1 MYDPED
7 KIDCFEDTTYWF
19 DAWDRCTS
27 IIGPERV
34 RDKCD
39 DDGGEV
45 AEPAA
50 PKA

>member
-1 MYDPED
+1 MNDPEG